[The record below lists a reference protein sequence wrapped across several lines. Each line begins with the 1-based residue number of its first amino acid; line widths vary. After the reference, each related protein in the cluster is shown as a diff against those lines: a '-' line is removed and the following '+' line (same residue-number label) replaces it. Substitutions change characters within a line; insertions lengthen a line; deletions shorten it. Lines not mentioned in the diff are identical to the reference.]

1 MKKKKEKYISGLL
14 ILFMTVISCS
24 DDFLLKNEVNLYTV
38 SDTLFLTSDQQ
49 NVETTVQLPTDIS
62 SDFTIFMQPKWLSF
76 DSMHG
81 TISNGVVPLSFSVV
95 KENIP
100 TWYPSIYQTYYATL
114 MLDVENL
121 GLISL
126 TVGYAYLGNPTLH
139 SSSTSLSYDAS
150 RSTTFTIS
158 NTSDGILNWKIAGAP
173 DWLKFSVTSGTL
185 NYQGSAT
192 ITAWIDPASVPQGQ
206 DLSETFLIES
216 NSISGDLTIQ
226 VHVTKEATVPPKVS
240 LIPGIVT
247 DAEYNHET
255 GIMAICT
262 KSPNSLIIFNTTT
275 DVSNTISLDKIPV
288 CISLSEDGH
297 KAVIGYSTE
306 AVSYIDI
313 DNHIISQDYTIDCV
327 PFDIVLGDNG
337 WCYITPSF
345 DQWVNFRNLN
355 LNSGELVVIPST
367 GWSTMY
373 ENTIIKKVSGKP
385 YLVGSR
391 PSLSPTGIIIYD
403 ITNGIA
409 NETTTYYHT
418 SLGKFLISEDATR
431 IYGSYKNIYVL
442 PPYDAEYHP
451 FDPALVG
458 QINSEF
464 NTICAIDE
472 CPFIN
477 SIFTAFS
484 SYNYSN
490 GITETSPYIYQFNTT
505 NLSKIGEFNA
515 SPVFVTENE
524 IKSVYETGA
533 RYIFVNKEGSLLF
546 AVKNLKESYNKE
558 YWTIETFGL

>member
-1 MKKKKEKYISGLL
+1 MKMKNIKYISGLL

-24 DDFLLKNEVNLYTV
+24 DDFLSKNEVNLYTV

-49 NVETTVQLPTDIS
+49 NIETTVQLPTTIS
-62 SDFTIFMQPKWLSF
+62 SDFSIFMQPKWLLF
-76 DSMHG
+76 DAMHG

-95 KENIP
+95 EENIM
-100 TWYPSIYQTYYATL
+100 TWYPIIYQTYYATL
-114 MLDVENL
+114 ILDVENL
-121 GLISL
+121 GLVSL
-126 TVGYAYLGNPTLH
+126 MVGCAYLGNPTLQ
-139 SSSTSLSYDAS
+139 SSATSLSYEAS
-150 RSTTFTIS
+150 RSTTFTLS
-158 NTSDGILNWKIAGAP
+158 NTSEGILNWRITGAP
-173 DWLKFSVTSGTL
+173 GWLKFSVTSGTL
-185 NYQGSAT
+185 NYSNST
-192 ITAWIDPASVPQGQ
+192 IITAWIDPDAVPQGQ
-206 DLSETFLIES
+206 DLSENFKIES
-216 NSISGDLTIQ
+216 NSISGNLTIQ
-226 VHVTKEATVPPKVS
+226 VNVSKEATAPPKVS
-240 LIPGIVT
+240 LIAGIVT
-247 DAEYNHET
+247 DAEFNHET

-262 KSPNSLIIFNTTT
+262 KSPNSLIIFNTLT
-275 DVSNTISLDKIPV
+275 DASNTISLDKIPV

-306 AVSYIDI
+306 AISYLDV

-355 LNSGELVVIPST
+355 LNSGELVVIPSI

-373 ENTIIKKVSGKP
+373 EKTIIKKVYGKP

-403 ITNGIA
+403 ITNGLA
-409 NETTTYYHT
+409 NEIITYYHT
-418 SLGKFLISEDATR
+418 PLGKFLISEDATR
-431 IYGSYKNIYVL
+431 IYGSYKDIYVL
-442 PPYDAEYHP
+442 PSYDAEFHP
-451 FDPALVG
+451 FSPALVG

-472 CPFIN
+472 CPLIN

-490 GITETSPYIYQFNTT
+490 GVTETSPYIDQFNTT
-505 NLSKIGEFNA
+505 NLSKIGEFNV
-515 SPVFVTENE
+515 SPVFVTENG

-558 YWTIETFGL
+558 YWTIETFQL